1 MKRLI
6 LFRHAKSGWED
17 AVSRDFDRPLNERGR
32 KGAKLMGQKV
42 REFGPSFDHVLASPA
57 IRVVET
63 IEEFEKTYG
72 TPLEPEW
79 EKRIYLASCM
89 TLLDV
94 LHDADDRFGAILMV
108 GHNPGLEDMVLM
120 LVPDDGKCPERDEI
134 EEKLPTSAIVELTI
148 DCDRW
153 ADIQPRSARI
163 TRLMRPRDFDPD
175 LGPHRD

>member
-17 AVSRDFDRPLNERGR
+17 AVSRDFDRPINERGR
-32 KGAKLMGQKV
+32 LGARLMGEKL
-42 REFGPSFDHVLASPA
+42 REQGPVFDHVIASPA

-79 EKRIYLASCM
+79 DKRVYLASCM

-94 LHDADDRFGAILMV
+94 VHDADDRYQAIMMV

-120 LVPDDGKCPERDEI
+120 LVPDDGHSPERDEI
-134 EEKLPTSAIVELTI
+134 EEKLPTAAVVELTI

-153 ADIQPRSARI
+153 ADVQPRMARI
-163 TRLMRPRDFDPD
+163 TRLMRPRDFNAA
-175 LGPHRD
+175 LGPQHA

>member
-17 AVSRDFDRPLNERGR
+17 AVSRDFDRPINTRGR
-32 KGAKLMGQKV
+32 KGAHLMGEKL
-42 REFGPSFDHVLASPA
+42 RDIGPAFDHVLASPA

-63 IEEFEKTYG
+63 IEEFEKG
-72 TPLEPEW
+72 FGHPVEPEW

-94 LHDADDRFGAILMV
+94 VHDADDQYAAIMLV

-120 LVPDDGKCPERDEI
+120 LVPDDGKSPERAEI
-134 EEKLPTSAIVELTI
+134 EEKLPTAAIVELTM
-148 DCDRW
+148 DCDHW

-163 TRLMRPRDFDPD
+163 TRFMRPRDFDPA
-175 LGPHRD
+175 LGPDHG